1 MDVDPR
7 PDSPSSTDERSAIPT
22 VSLPSDFIFV
32 KHHPH
37 ANKPNE
43 IIPIDGSSPAPSF
56 SKPDAR
62 SDPTNGDDR
71 PWAPFQSYADYKFTS
86 RCVRRRTPN
95 SEINEDLRDL
105 HHHAFSSDCF
115 VSFSSHRDMEKSL
128 AAARASNI
136 PVHFDGD
143 EFGGRYEVE
152 IEFRDPWQIMKQ
164 WVSDE
169 TLATVSTWFSSEKYR
184 CKDGKIDFSNR
195 LYDEPCTG
203 RLWGAADDSLPLHD
217 RYPSSFL
224 GLHVWLDKG
233 LVSTKVK
240 MHPILFRGCWIHSA
254 TRNGSG
260 NGGSALAG
268 FVKMPE
274 SLRQIDPNT
283 LSSSRRSEY
292 DRLKRIV
299 YRGVCHLVMAS
310 LEQRSHSGEAL
321 CFGDGVTRVAYPG
334 VLIESMDFEEMA
346 AWLCL
351 RNSVSLHPC
360 PQCLVHKDDLP
371 RLTATYPD
379 RTSESMSRALEQA
392 PVTKTDRNKHLQQ
405 YGLHD
410 FVHFLWKFNNSD
422 PYRAVG
428 YDCLH
433 FFDGGIWGRHM
444 WLLIKAHL
452 QNTGLASK
460 FNENMA
466 KFPRWRNLKHLS
478 SPTTIDYSEGQTFLD
493 ILKCALPCLVQIL
506 PANSCLVRLVRI
518 MIKIRTLL
526 ALSVTLDSR
535 SKHLQKFIADYE
547 KICADV
553 SRKHDKSLNFL
564 KQHFLSHA
572 IRCFEDKGTSRNQN
586 TRVGEGFQQE
596 IAAQYLK
603 TNGKDAE
610 HQMSCM
616 DENEETI
623 ARLDMRV
630 NEWQKSQEA
639 DELDPVL
646 SAHAPTA
653 HWRLGSPDPR
663 TTSIRLETLHRG
675 KPLYRNFNMHLR
687 EYLALSHPNYLV
699 TDEENVNI
707 EPCKVLYIDFQSK
720 VDWNSDRDIL
730 RCNPKFHGRPRYD
743 SIIYEADGNDLAM
756 GQLELI
762 FRCHLPHQKSL
773 DLAMIRPY
781 CNSSWTAKTRTDCPI
796 REWGAGPLF
805 ITLDQ
810 VTRGA
815 LLCPIFGASRT
826 VFYVMDCIDSDM
838 FLRVNK
844 ID

>member
-7 PDSPSSTDERSAIPT
+7 SDSPSSTDEINAIPT

-43 IIPIDGSSPAPSF
+43 IIPIDGSSSAPSF
-56 SKPDAR
+56 SEPDAR
-62 SDPTNGDDR
+62 SDPTNKDDR
-71 PWAPFQSYADYKFTS
+71 PWAPFKSYADYKFAS

-95 SEINEDLRDL
+95 SEIDEDLRDL
-105 HHHAFSSDCF
+105 HRHAFSSDCF
-115 VSFSSHRDMEKSL
+115 VSFGSHRDMEKSL

-136 PVHFDGD
+136 PFRRQTLVIDFDGD

-164 WVSDE
+164 WASDE

-203 RLWGAADDSLPLHD
+203 RLWGAADDSLPLHN

-260 NGGSALAG
+260 NGGSTLAG

-283 LSSSRRSEY
+283 LSSTRRSEY

-310 LEQRSHSGEAL
+310 LERRSHNGEAL
-321 CFGDGVTRVAYPG
+321 CFGDGITRVAYPG

-346 AWLCL
+346 AWLSL

-379 RTSESMSRALEQA
+379 RTSESMSRALARA
-392 PVTKTDRNKHLQQ
+392 PVTKTDRNKHLQR

-422 PYRAVG
+422 PYRATG

-444 WLLIKAHL
+444 WPLIKAHL
-452 QNTGLASK
+452 QHAGLASK

-506 PANSCLVRLVRI
+506 PANSCLVRLVRV
-518 MIKIRTLL
+518 MIKVRALL
-526 ALSVTLDSR
+526 ALNVTLDSR
-535 SKHLQKFIADYE
+535 SEHLRKFIADYE

-553 SRKHDKSLNFL
+553 SKKHDKSLNFL

-572 IRCFEDKGTSRNQN
+572 VRCFKDKGTSRNQN

-610 HQMSCM
+610 HQ
-616 DENEETI
+616 
-623 ARLDMRV
+623 ARCLFRPFKNL

-639 DELDPVL
+639 DESDPVL
-646 SAHAPTA
+646 PAQAPTA
-653 HWRLGSPDPR
+653 HWRLGSPDSR

-675 KPLYRNFNMHLR
+675 KPLYRNFNMRLR
-687 EYLALSHPNYLV
+687 EYLALSHPNYP
-699 TDEENVNI
+699 I
-707 EPCKVLYIDFQSK
+707 EPCKVLYVDFQSK
-720 VDWNSDRDIL
+720 VDWNSERDIL
-730 RCNPKFHGRPRYD
+730 RCNPKFHQRPRYD

-756 GQLELI
+756 GQLELV
-762 FRCHLPHQKSL
+762 FRCHLPHQNLL
-773 DLAMIRPY
+773 DLALIRPY
-781 CNSSWTAKTRTDCPI
+781 CDSSWTAKTRTDCPI

-838 FLRVNK
+838 FLRVNR

>member
-1 MDVDPR
+1 MDVDPVELPSHQIYDMLSMDVDPR

-62 SDPTNGDDR
+62 SDPTNSDDR

-115 VSFSSHRDMEKSL
+115 VSFGSHRDMEKSL

-136 PVHFDGD
+136 PFCCQTLVIDFDGD

-254 TRNGSG
+254 TPRKP
-260 NGGSALAG
+260 A
-268 FVKMPE
+268 
-274 SLRQIDPNT
+274 PNRSKHPQ
-283 LSSSRRSEY
+283 LLRRSEY

-379 RTSESMSRALEQA
+379 RTSESMSRALERA

-460 FNENMA
+460 FNEKHISMA

-493 ILKCALPCLVQIL
+493 ILKIL

-526 ALSVTLDSR
+526 ALSVMLDSR

-616 DENEETI
+616 DENEETM

-630 NEWQKSQEA
+630 NEWQRAKRQMSWIQFFRRTLLQHIG
-639 DELDPVL
+639 DW
-646 SAHAPTA
+646 AP
-653 HWRLGSPDPR
+653 PIP
-663 TTSIRLETLHRG
+663 EQ
-675 KPLYRNFNMHLR
+675 P
-687 EYLALSHPNYLV
+687 
-699 TDEENVNI
+699 I

-796 REWGAGPLF
+796 REWGAA
-805 ITLDQ
+805 T
-810 VTRGA
+810 
-815 LLCPIFGASRT
+815 CS
-826 VFYVMDCIDSDM
+826 YV
-838 FLRVNK
+838 
-844 ID
+844 